1 MHVLETLYYLSPATL
16 LWLMPLAYM
25 VDVRKMDVPAVLA
38 ELPHSWHL
46 FVLSTLIGELVS
58 VVTVSRVLASI
69 APLRALHARRPPP
82 RAI

>member
-16 LWLMPLAYM
+16 LWLMPLAYV